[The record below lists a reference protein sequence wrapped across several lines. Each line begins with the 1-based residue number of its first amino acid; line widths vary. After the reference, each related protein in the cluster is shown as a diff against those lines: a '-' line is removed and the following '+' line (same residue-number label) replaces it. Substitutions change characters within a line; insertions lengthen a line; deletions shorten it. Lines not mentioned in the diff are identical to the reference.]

1 MVVHRDGAAPGEQDR
16 YDGFAARWWD
26 QDGPMRA
33 LHAMNPLRAAWIVD
47 RVREAG
53 LGPGDTGAGDA
64 EGGNAGGGDAGGV
77 RGGLDGLR
85 VLDVGCSGGLL
96 SEALARAGAVVT
108 GVDVSAEAVA
118 VARRHAAA
126 SGLAI
131 DYRAGT
137 LQAVVGEGG
146 FDVVCA
152 LEVVEHV
159 ESPADFLA
167 ACVER
172 IRPGGLLFVST
183 ISRTPESLVLAKV
196 AAEYVARLLPV
207 GTHRWSMFRDPG
219 EIDGIVRALGLRR
232 LRLTGMGYLPGVNR
246 AWWRA
251 NTRVNWMAA
260 WRRPAGA

>member
-1 MVVHRDGAAPGEQDR
+1 MPRDGAAAGEQDR

-33 LHAMNPLRAAWIVD
+33 LHAMNPLRSAWIVE

-53 LGPGDTGAGDA
+53 LGSGAG
-64 EGGNAGGGDAGGV
+64 
-77 RGGLDGLR
+77 GLGGLR

-108 GVDVSAEAVA
+108 GVDVSGEAVA
-118 VARRHAAA
+118 VARRHAAG

-137 LQAVVGEGG
+137 LQAAVAEEG

-159 ESPADFLA
+159 ESPTDFLA
-167 ACVER
+167 ACAGR
-172 IRPGGLLFVST
+172 LRPGGLLFVST
-183 ISRTPESLVLAKV
+183 ISRTPESLVLAKF

-232 LRLTGMGYLPGVNR
+232 IRLTGMGYLPGVNR

-260 WRRPAGA
+260 WRRPEGVAPE

>member
-1 MVVHRDGAAPGEQDR
+1 MVVHRDGAAAGEQDR

-33 LHAMNPLRAAWIVD
+33 LHAMNPLRAAWIAD
-47 RVREAG
+47 RAREAG
-53 LGPGDTGAGDA
+53 PGAG
-64 EGGNAGGGDAGGV
+64 GAGL
-77 RGGLDGLR
+77 RGLR

-96 SEALARAGAVVT
+96 SEALAQAGAVVT
-108 GVDVSAEAVA
+108 GVDVSGEAVA
-118 VARRHAAA
+118 VAQRHAAG

-137 LQAVVGEGG
+137 LQAVVDERG

-159 ESPADFLA
+159 ESPTDFLA

-172 IRPGGLLFVST
+172 LRPGGLLFVST
-183 ISRTPESLVLAKV
+183 ISRTPESLVLAKF
-196 AAEYVARLLPV
+196 AAEYVARVLPV

-260 WRRPAGA
+260 WRRPDAALGA

>member
-1 MVVHRDGAAPGEQDR
+1 MVAHRDGAAPGEQDR

-33 LHAMNPLRAAWIVD
+33 LHAMNPLRTAWIVD

-53 LGPGDTGAGDA
+53 LGSSI
-64 EGGNAGGGDAGGV
+64 
-77 RGGLDGLR
+77 GGLRGLR

-96 SEALARAGAVVT
+96 SEALARAGAAVV
-108 GVDVSAEAVA
+108 GVDVSGEAVA
-118 VARRHAAA
+118 VARRHAAGA
-126 SGLAI
+126 GLAI

-137 LQAVVGEGG
+137 LQGAVGEDG

-159 ESPADFLA
+159 ESPTDFLA
-167 ACVER
+167 ACAGR
-172 IRPGGLLFVST
+172 LRPGGLLFVST
-183 ISRTPESLVLAKV
+183 ISRTPESLVLAKF

-260 WRRPAGA
+260 WRKPGAAGGG

>member
-1 MVVHRDGAAPGEQDR
+1 MPGRGDGAAAGEQDR

-33 LHAMNPLRAAWIVD
+33 LHAINPLRAVWVVD

-53 LGPGDTGAGDA
+53 MGAG
-64 EGGNAGGGDAGGV
+64 

-108 GVDVSAEAVA
+108 GVDVSGEAIG
-118 VARRHAAA
+118 VARRHAAE
-126 SGLAI
+126 SGLVV

-137 LQAVVGEGG
+137 LQGAVAEGG

-159 ESPADFLA
+159 ESPTDFLA
-167 ACVER
+167 ACVQR
-172 IRPGGLLFVST
+172 LRPGGLLFVST
-183 ISRTPESLVLAKV
+183 ISRTPESLVLVKI

-260 WRRPAGA
+260 WQSRQARPEVLRLDSA

>member
-1 MVVHRDGAAPGEQDR
+1 MVVHRDGAAAGEQDR

-47 RVREAG
+47 RAREAG
-53 LGPGDTGAGDA
+53 LGSGDA
-64 EGGNAGGGDAGGV
+64 GLGNAGHGSAGLG
-77 RGGLDGLR
+77 GLR

-108 GVDVSAEAVA
+108 GVDVSGEAVA
-118 VARRHAAA
+118 MARRHAAA

-137 LQAVVGEGG
+137 LQAVVGEDG

-159 ESPADFLA
+159 ESPTDFLA
-167 ACVER
+167 ACVAR
-172 IRPGGLLFVST
+172 LRPGGLLFVST
-183 ISRTPESLVLAKV
+183 ISRTPESLVLAKF

-232 LRLTGMGYLPGVNR
+232 VRLTGMGYLPGVNR

-260 WRRPAGA
+260 WRRPAA

>member
-1 MVVHRDGAAPGEQDR
+1 MVVHRDGAAAGEQDR

-33 LHAMNPLRAAWIVD
+33 LHAMNPLRAAWIAD
-47 RVREAG
+47 RAREAESG
-53 LGPGDTGAGDA
+53 VSGAGL
-64 EGGNAGGGDAGGV
+64 
-77 RGGLDGLR
+77 RGLR

-108 GVDVSAEAVA
+108 GVDVSGEAVA
-118 VARRHAAA
+118 VARRHAAG

-137 LQAVVGEGG
+137 LQAVVDERG

-159 ESPADFLA
+159 ESPTDFLA

-172 IRPGGLLFVST
+172 LRPGGLLFVST
-183 ISRTPESLVLAKV
+183 ISRTPESLVLAKF

-260 WRRPAGA
+260 WRRPDAAAGA